1 MPALKIKLCFLTS
14 LLLLGCGGVGDAP
27 DRRIVSGKVNLNGT
41 PLEGGV
47 IRFLPQ
53 PTGPIAAGKIR
64 DGKYEVTNK
73 GGVPLGKHKVEI
85 KGTPI
90 LPENTTGMSLGE
102 IDAAT
107 RPAIKV
113 PEKYYKDSQLE
124 ATIEAGNE
132 PYTVDFDLKD

>member
-1 MPALKIKLCFLTS
+1 MPELKIILCILIS
-14 LLLLGCGGVGDAP
+14 LLLAGCGGVGDAP
-27 DRRIVSGKVNLNGT
+27 DRRIVTGNVTLNGT

-53 PTGPIAAGKIR
+53 PSGPIAAGKIR

-90 LPENTTGMSLGE
+90 LPDNTTGMSLGE

-107 RPAIKV
+107 KPAIKV

-124 ATIEAGNE
+124 ATVEAGSDPFN
-132 PYTVDFDLKD
+132 VDFELKD